1 LADQAGGG
9 QGRLIVKAFLK
20 RIGQGL
26 AGLGLLTGCATAQ
39 APVAAQAV
47 KPALWKVSDADTT
60 IYLFGTIH
68 LLPEG
73 LEWRTPALE
82 RAIAGSD
89 SLVMEAVLGDDPMA
103 QAQAMMKLGMRQG
116 LPPLRE
122 RVPADKQAALD
133 AMIKATGV
141 PAAALDRMETWAAGL
156 TLLAVSFQ
164 RMGLKADAGV
174 ESKLAAAYKGKRVSG
189 LETVEQQLGYFDTL
203 SEESQRAFLVGVL
216 DDPAGA
222 QAEFRAML
230 DAWVRGDV
238 ARIAETFDSETTMT
252 PELREVLMTRR
263 NQAWAEW
270 IDGRLDQPGTVL
282 VAVGAGH
289 LAGRDSVQAMLAA
302 KGLKAERVQ

>member
-1 LADQAGGG
+1 V
-9 QGRLIVKAFLK
+9 RTFWK
-20 RIGQGL
+20 RIGEG
-26 AGLGLLTGCATAQ
+26 AAAFGLLAGCATAPAP
-39 APVAAQAV
+39 APVAVAANEAR
-47 KPALWKVSDADTT
+47 PALWKVADADTT

-68 LLPEG
+68 LLPED
-73 LEWRTPALE
+73 LEWKTPALRQVLE
-82 RAIAGSD
+82 RSD
-89 SLVMEAVLGDDPMA
+89 ELVMEAVLGDDPMR
-103 QAQAMMKLGMRQG
+103 QAQVLARIGMRQG

-122 RVPADKQAALD
+122 RVPEEKRAALD

-164 RMGLKADAGV
+164 RMGLKADQGV
-174 ESKLAAAYKGKRVSG
+174 ESKLTAAYQGKKVSG
-189 LETVEQQLGYFDTL
+189 LETVEQQLGYFDGL

-216 DDPAGA
+216 DDPKGA
-222 QAEFRAML
+222 EAEFRAML
-230 DAWVRGDV
+230 DAWRRGDV
-238 ARIAETFDSETTMT
+238 ARIAATFDSEKTMT

-263 NQAWAEW
+263 NRAWAEW
-270 IDGRLDQPGTVL
+270 IDGRLDQPGTIL

>member
-1 LADQAGGG
+1 
-9 QGRLIVKAFLK
+9 VKTVWK

-26 AGLGLLTGCATAQ
+26 AGLGLLAGCATAQ
-39 APVAAQAV
+39 APVAANAA
-47 KPALWKVSDADTT
+47 KPAMWKVSDADTT

-73 LEWRTPALE
+73 LEWETPAF
-82 RAIAGSD
+82 RQAVARSD
-89 SLVMEAVLGDDPMA
+89 ALVMEAVLGKDPMA
-103 QAQAMMKLGMRQG
+103 QAQALAKLGLAKG

-122 RVPADKQAALD
+122 RVPADKRDALD
-133 AMIKATGV
+133 RMIKETGV
-141 PAAALDRMETWAAGL
+141 PAAALDRLETWAAGL
-156 TLLAVSFQ
+156 SLLAVSFQ

-174 ESKLAAAYKGKRVSG
+174 ESKLAASYRGKPVSG
-189 LETVEQQLGYFDTL
+189 LETVEQQLGYFDGL

-222 QAEFRAML
+222 RMEFQNML
-230 DAWVRGDV
+230 DAWRRGDV
-238 ARIAETFDSETTMT
+238 AKIAETFDSETTMT

-263 NQAWAEW
+263 NRAWAEW
-270 IDGRLDQPGTVL
+270 VQRRLDQPGTVM

-302 KGLKAERVQ
+302 KGLKAQRVQ